1 MVRPFT
7 EAYYFI
13 DFQLRKDYIAKV
25 LCINK
30 DRPELHCDGTCYLAK
45 KVKALEERE
54 NQSQRSIFEKF
65 ELPTMICEEIL
76 SLDFQSTSS
85 EINSITPEYQN
96 TYFKRFAS
104 SIFRPP
110 CLG

>member
-54 NQSQRSIFEKF
+54 NQSQRNIFEKF

-76 SLDFQSTSS
+76 SLKFQFTDF
-85 EINSITPEYQN
+85 EVDLITPQYQN
-96 TYFKRFAS
+96 TYSKRLTF